1 MTEQYVF
8 RFQCVCM
15 ANLMAVRVTN
25 KVKKRTHTI
34 HLPALFSNKENVLA
48 IIKQKYKIHT
58 GFLRIYHNNFDCG
71 FDFNKKKKN

>member
-25 KVKKRTHTI
+25 KVKKGHI
-34 HLPALFSNKENVLA
+34 QFIYLPYF
-48 IIKQKYKIHT
+48 QT
-58 GFLRIYHNNFDCG
+58 
-71 FDFNKKKKN
+71 KKMY